1 MDYKDTKFAIH
12 KHAQVAPEKASK
24 VVRLIRGK
32 MVEEAEYILRS
43 LPHKSARLIL
53 KVLLSAKSNAVNNY
67 QLDGDDLYVAYAVTN
82 MGTPWRRVQSRG
94 MGRADII
101 KKRTSH
107 IIVGLLPKEGH

>member
-12 KHAQVAPEKASK
+12 KHAQIAPEKANK
-24 VVRLIRGK
+24 VMRLIRGK

-53 KVLLSAKSNAVNNY
+53 KVLLSAKANAINNY
-67 QLDGDDLYVAYAVTN
+67 QLHDDLYIAYAVIN